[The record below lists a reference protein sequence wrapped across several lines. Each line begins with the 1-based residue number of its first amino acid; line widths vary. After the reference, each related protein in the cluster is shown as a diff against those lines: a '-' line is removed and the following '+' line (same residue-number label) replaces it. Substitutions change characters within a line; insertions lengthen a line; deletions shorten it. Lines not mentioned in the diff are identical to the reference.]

1 VNDICSD
8 IIITMPKHILLV
20 DDDALMRRSL
30 AFHLEQAGYHVH
42 TAANAEDA
50 LSSVR
55 HSSPDLVILDI
66 GLPGMDG
73 LDALRELKT
82 QHNLPVIFLTARR
95 RELDEVVGLE
105 LGADDYITKPFDVD
119 VVLAHI
125 KAVLRRTGA
134 ISQPEKMSERLIV
147 GDLEIDPA
155 SHTVSCAGSP
165 VDLSPREFDLLHA
178 LASQPEKVIA
188 TEDLLSQVWGAEFV
202 GQPQV
207 IYVHI
212 RWLREKLEADPNH
225 PRRILTVRGVGY
237 KLVSQ
242 EAE

>member
-1 VNDICSD
+1 MTRN
-8 IIITMPKHILLV
+8 ILLV

-42 TAANAEDA
+42 TAATAEDA
-50 LSSVR
+50 LEIV
-55 HSSPDLVILDI
+55 HQALPDLAILDI

-73 LDALRELKT
+73 LEALRELKS

-125 KAVLRRTGA
+125 KAVLRRTGGIPA
-134 ISQPEKMSERLIV
+134 PENLPERLIL
-147 GDLEIDPA
+147 GDLEIAPE
-155 SHTVSCAGSP
+155 SHTVSCAGRSL
-165 VDLSPREFDLLHA
+165 DLSPREFDLLLA
-178 LASQPEKVIA
+178 LASKSDKVIS
-188 TEDLLSQVWGAEFV
+188 TEDLLAQVWGAEFM

-207 IYVHI
+207 VYVHI
-212 RWLREKLEADPNH
+212 RWLRQKLESDPSS
-225 PRRILTVRGVGY
+225 PKRIQTVRGIGY
-237 KLVSQ
+237 KLVPQ
-242 EAE
+242 QAGDP